1 MVEVLKWRELKM
13 ILYHGG
19 KSARW
24 KFWWKNLDERALW
37 FQVFT
42 YKILFKFFK
51 EECFIFIV
59 KISCFFF
66 FYFVEGFSL
75 VIPECLFILKV
86 RLLSSRTCQP
96 VSFVAG
102 RLGQSWIPW
111 RDRWAPVNVSFCRS
125 LALSWSVFSSLLSGN
140 IGWL

>member
-1 MVEVLKWRELKM
+1 MKFLNEFSILLFFLKIFLK
-13 ILYHGG
+13 
-19 KSARW
+19 R
-24 KFWWKNLDERALW
+24 
-37 FQVFT
+37 
-42 YKILFKFFK
+42 
-51 EECFIFIV
+51 FIFIV

-102 RLGQSWIPW
+102 RLGQS
-111 RDRWAPVNVSFCRS
+111 
-125 LALSWSVFSSLLSGN
+125 
-140 IGWL
+140 